1 MKIHPVLFLSAA
13 FAFLF
18 VACIRNPEPLC
29 VTYQAQRYAS
39 ESSPMAIVYLTD
51 TGFVHIETTEA
62 TWSKQVRLK
71 PGSVAV
77 LLVDLDRSKSEPD
90 ADIARIHPPSVSARI
105 VCKDHTE
112 SRTGSLGMPATVGL
126 GISDLL
132 YK

>member
-1 MKIHPVLFLSAA
+1 MKIHPVLFLSPV

-18 VACIRNPEPLC
+18 VACIRKPEPLC

-39 ESSPMAIVYLTD
+39 ESYPMAIIYHTD

-77 LLVDLDRSKSEPD
+77 LLVDLDRSKGGPD

-105 VCKDHTE
+105 VCKGRTE
-112 SRTGSLGMPATVGL
+112 SRTGGFGAPATVGL
-126 GISDLL
+126 SISDLH
-132 YK
+132 Y